1 VIRAIRFRF
10 GLAAVV
16 AGAMLAGGLAT
27 AARAQEA
34 AEKPEVKP
42 GWSQSLVGG
51 LSFTQTEFENYAE
64 GGESSLTWTALLT
77 YKADEIRKRREW
89 KTEAEAQFGQTRLGS
104 GDLRKAVD
112 KVKVISVN
120 TWKLGEVVDPYVSAD
135 AQTQFAPGY
144 VYSDNAPRVKVSK
157 FANPL
162 YVNEAAGVSR
172 TLEEDF
178 VTRLGVAV
186 HEVFVTDTTFAAI
199 KNAAAKVDLRYT
211 DDPATA
217 KIEKT
222 RVDTG
227 LESVTEYE
235 RAFNQKKLNV
245 KSRLRLFSKFDD
257 LATVD
262 VLWNTKVTAN
272 LISFVNVILETEVL
286 YDADIV
292 KRTQF
297 KEVLSL
303 GMTHSFF

>member
-1 VIRAIRFRF
+1 MIRLKHLQA
-10 GLAAVV
+10 GLAGLV
-16 AGAMLAGGLAT
+16 AGAVVLAATAGAT
-27 AARAQEA
+27 AAQDDAKDA
-34 AEKPEVKP
+34 APKP

-51 LSFTQTEFENYAE
+51 LSLTQTEFENYAE
-64 GGESSLTWTALLT
+64 GGESSLTWTSLLT
-77 YKADEIRKRREW
+77 YKANEIRERREW

-104 GDLRKAVD
+104 GSLRKAVD
-112 KVKVISVN
+112 KIRVSSVN
-120 TWKLGEVVDPYVSAD
+120 TWKLGAVVDPFVSAD

-144 VYSDNAPRVKVSK
+144 VYSDNAPRVKVSR

-162 YVNEAAGVSR
+162 YVNEAAGASR
-172 TLEEDF
+172 TIEEGF

-199 KNAAAKVDLRYT
+199 RNAAAGVDLRYT

-217 KIEKT
+217 RIEKS

-227 LESVTEYE
+227 LESLTEYE
-235 RAFNQKKLNV
+235 RDFNQKKLNV

-303 GMTHSFF
+303 GMTHSFL